1 MNLHI
6 GSDRQ
11 LLFDDLW
18 MEDSE
23 DVTRR
28 LHSPVRRE
36 IAIAAENPWEQG
48 GVSYMVAEAEQ
59 EGYRAWYRCDC
70 EMPPTDRRQPL
81 IAHARSVDGIHWE
94 KDPVGLLEFEGS
106 TANNLIWTGP
116 GNNLSPFRDDAP
128 DIPADERYK
137 GIVRAKQVYA
147 LASPDGFHWKHLQDE
162 PILREQPFDSH
173 NIAFRDPW
181 TGKYVIYARGV
192 GGRGDVKGGVR
203 WIRRF
208 LSDDFRNWDE
218 GQLIDVG
225 FEPDEHLYTNAC
237 VPYERAPGTYLMFP
251 SRFVNEREPIPDWEY
266 GPGVNDITF
275 LASRDGLHFDY
286 SFREAFV
293 RPGPDPDNWHERAIY
308 MERGILQTSPTEISM
323 FGMENWRMP
332 GVCIRR
338 YSLRTDGFV
347 SVNAGFAGGTFT
359 TPVFTFEGDQLEV
372 NYSTSAVGAI
382 GIELQQADGTPI
394 PGRTL
399 VDAGDVYGDE
409 VDGVYAWN
417 GASDVTAWA
426 GKPVRMQVALK
437 DADLFAFRFRRHRRH
452 PGA

>member
-18 MEDSE
+18 IEDSE

-162 PILREQPFDSH
+162 PILTEQPFDSH

-192 GGRGDVKGGVR
+192 GGRGD
-203 WIRRF
+203 F
-208 LSDDFRNWDE
+208 
-218 GQLIDVG
+218 
-225 FEPDEHLYTNAC
+225 
-237 VPYERAPGTYLMFP
+237 
-251 SRFVNEREPIPDWEY
+251 
-266 GPGVNDITF
+266 
-275 LASRDGLHFDY
+275 
-286 SFREAFV
+286 
-293 RPGPDPDNWHERAIY
+293 
-308 MERGILQTSPTEISM
+308 
-323 FGMENWRMP
+323 
-332 GVCIRR
+332 
-338 YSLRTDGFV
+338 
-347 SVNAGFAGGTFT
+347 
-359 TPVFTFEGDQLEV
+359 
-372 NYSTSAVGAI
+372 
-382 GIELQQADGTPI
+382 
-394 PGRTL
+394 
-399 VDAGDVYGDE
+399 
-409 VDGVYAWN
+409 
-417 GASDVTAWA
+417 
-426 GKPVRMQVALK
+426 
-437 DADLFAFRFRRHRRH
+437 
-452 PGA
+452 